1 MFHADWKGSAME
13 ARKGRQEVIRD
24 LIRSGEIRTQ
34 SSLVKSL
41 ADLGYTVT
49 QATVSRDVSD
59 LQLKKL
65 PGGVYVL
72 REDLH
77 LMHMVSELVL
87 EILQTGNFVIIK
99 SQGGSAPVVA
109 AALDHAV
116 IEGVY
121 GSVSGDNTVLVVSD
135 SDETARKLK
144 EKLDTYLH
152 LSTR

>member
-1 MFHADWKGSAME
+1 MK

-24 LIRSGEIRTQ
+24 LIRGGEIRTQ
-34 SSLVKSL
+34 SSLVKAL
-41 ADLGYTVT
+41 ADQGYSVT

-59 LQLKKL
+59 LELKKL
-65 PGGVYVL
+65 PGGVYIL

-87 EILQTGNFVIIK
+87 EVLQVGNFVIIK

-116 IEGVY
+116 IDGVY
-121 GSVSGDNTVLVVSD
+121 GSVSGDNTVLVVND
-135 SDETARKLK
+135 TDETATQLK
-144 EKLDTYLH
+144 EKLDSYLH
-152 LSTR
+152 LTIR

>member
-1 MFHADWKGSAME
+1 MK

-24 LIRSGEIRTQ
+24 LIRSGEIHTQ
-34 SSLVKSL
+34 SSLVQAL
-41 ADLGYTVT
+41 ADQGYSVT

-65 PGGVYVL
+65 PGGVYIL

-77 LMHMVSELVL
+77 LMHMVSELVQ
-87 EILQTGNFVIIK
+87 EILQVGNFVIIK

-109 AALDHAV
+109 AAIDHAA

-135 SDETARKLK
+135 TNETARKLK
-144 EKLDTYLH
+144 DKLDSYLN
-152 LSTR
+152 LSVR